1 MKSKVLQRP
10 MFMSPDEVENV
21 GIMQGFMDDMED
33 VFAEDEEEDSDEAAA
48 ARMMGRT
55 PDSPEILMNN
65 LRGDVRSVDA
75 RVEELAD
82 MVGYRAASETPM
94 EVLALLQPVLAGQGA
109 GQGIAA
115 LPMGGAPGQAMPPMP
130 DALPAM
136 PPEAQAA
143 GAPPAMPAG
152 GIASLPQGDTMPMQM
167 AKGGIV
173 QRFKEGSDDGGVTQV
188 NNAPS
193 LDDLRSSLQG
203 DSADVLLNFLRR
215 RPAEVPTLQGAMQS
229 RLPEYQA
236 LLGTGDKDSMRASM
250 LFDIA
255 QAALGYAGNVS
266 PQGQPLRGS
275 QAARLAGAVSGLPG
289 QIGTRLA
296 AQQQQ
301 DQAVRMAALQAGEKE
316 IEGIRG
322 ANQALLGEQRSVM
335 QTLAKEPTPRKSF
348 RMLTKEELASNFPE
362 LDASLPWGVDETGE
376 PSIAGGRPPAGSAE
390 SDLMTPA
397 RNLRIVTENA
407 SLYAEGALTPEQM
420 REFEMAYAQ
429 VDQPTP
435 YNETDQYGN
444 VTTRYRKASIPE
456 SVRDLYAAGQL
467 RSYGEARD
475 TGTPTVGTGA
485 ATTAPAGAPAPT
497 DLESATVRTPMDI
510 PPAQVMPFSEQYK
523 SDLPTLWNSSD
534 AAAITSRVSVFADRL
549 PFIAPLLTRAESA
562 QDTQQQV
569 LVEMVSNLMTN
580 AFRADRSGRLA
591 EGERTE
597 ITENINL
604 LKKVIDNPQA
614 FQARL
619 VGLDDVLQNVFV
631 AARAQRNDPGSSPT
645 QKEDA
650 ARAMSQVHEI
660 RTYMGVPAHARNDT
674 LVEDPNTGSI
684 RFQDPR
690 LLEIVVRAPEGASV
704 LLSQTGQYL
713 EITPALKQVATDMAS
728 QRR

>member
-1 MKSKVLQRP
+1 

-33 VFAEDEEEDSDEAAA
+33 VFAEDEEEDSDEADA

-152 GIASLPQGDTMPMQM
+152 GIASLPQGDTMPLQM

-173 QRFKEGSDDGGVTQV
+173 QHFQEGGSAEDTATLPMAVSSSGTFSQ
-188 NNAPS
+188 S
-193 LDDLRSSLQG
+193 LR
-203 DSADVLLNFLRR
+203 DSASDAILQLLMQKPRD
-215 RPAEVPTLQGAMQS
+215 VPTLQAAMQS

-255 QAALGYAGNVS
+255 QAALGYAGNVG

-275 QAARLAGAVSGLPG
+275 QAARLAGAVSALPG

-322 ANQALLGEQRSVM
+322 ANEALTREQRSLM
-335 QTLAKEPTPRKSF
+335 QTLAREPAAAKSSRLLTP
-348 RMLTKEELASNFPE
+348 EELALPQYSR
-362 LDASLPWGVDETGE
+362 LDSSLPWMIDQAGGL
-376 PSIAGGRPPAGSAE
+376 SIAGGRPPAGSAE
-390 SDLMTPA
+390 GETPPFGSSMSGRALSFVTQNADLYGQGLLPPEEA
-397 RNLRIVTENA
+397 RIFEA
-407 SLYAEGALTPEQM
+407 SLNELQQPRPTTDPLTQQIVYVPQQLPEFVKDAISM
-420 REFEMAYAQ
+420 R
-429 VDQPTP
+429 
-435 YNETDQYGN
+435 
-444 VTTRYRKASIPE
+444 
-456 SVRDLYAAGQL
+456 
-467 RSYGEARD
+467 
-475 TGTPTVGTGA
+475 TGA
-485 ATTAPAGAPAPT
+485 AAPAAPELGQAVAPT
-497 DLESATVRTPMDI
+497 DQSTVPILERNALRVMPRTENYFEPNMPSLFNASEAQGPIPALKAFAFRTPI
-510 PPAQVMPFSEQYK
+510 VSAIA
-523 SDLPTLWNSSD
+523 SSD
-534 AAAITSRVSVFADRL
+534 AGSITQGRQFIEAVKNSLTAGFQAGTDRFTNSERQQLLADLNMAATVVDR
-549 PFIAPLLTRAESA
+549 PE
-562 QDTQQQV
+562 
-569 LVEMVSNLMTN
+569 
-580 AFRADRSGRLA
+580 AFRVRLFTLDDA
-591 EGERTE
+591 LQG
-597 ITENINL
+597 
-604 LKKVIDNPQA
+604 
-614 FQARL
+614 FQA
-619 VGLDDVLQNVFV
+619 
-631 AARAQRNDPGSSPT
+631 AALATYNNSDMPAEDRRNASS
-645 QKEDA
+645 KLADI
-650 ARAMSQVHEI
+650 HEI
-660 RTYMGVPAHARNDT
+660 RALIGAPLHAT
-674 LVEDPNTGSI
+674 SLM
-684 RFQDPR
+684 DPR
-690 LLEIVVRAPEGASV
+690 LVDIVKRYPVGTPLTLLTDPTTGESTPTMYRINEQMKRSVPGA
-704 LLSQTGQYL
+704 Q
-713 EITPALKQVATDMAS
+713 
-728 QRR
+728 

>member
-33 VFAEDEEEDSDEAAA
+33 VFAEDEEDDSDEADA

-275 QAARLAGAVSGLPG
+275 QAARLAGAASALPG

-322 ANQALLGEQRSVM
+322 ANQALLGEQRSLM
-335 QTLAKEPTPRKSF
+335 QTLAREPAAAKSSRLLTP
-348 RMLTKEELASNFPE
+348 EELALPQYSR
-362 LDASLPWGVDETGE
+362 LDSSLPWMIDQAGGL
-376 PSIAGGRPPAGSAE
+376 SIAGGRPPAGSAE
-390 SDLMTPA
+390 GETPPFGSSMSGRALSFVTQNADLYGQGLLPPEEA
-397 RNLRIVTENA
+397 RIFEA
-407 SLYAEGALTPEQM
+407 SLNELQQPRPTTDPLTQQIVYVPQQLPEFVKDAISM
-420 REFEMAYAQ
+420 R
-429 VDQPTP
+429 
-435 YNETDQYGN
+435 
-444 VTTRYRKASIPE
+444 
-456 SVRDLYAAGQL
+456 
-467 RSYGEARD
+467 
-475 TGTPTVGTGA
+475 TGA
-485 ATTAPAGAPAPT
+485 AAPAAPELGQAVAPT
-497 DLESATVRTPMDI
+497 DQSTVPILERNALRVMPRTENYFEPNMPSLFNASEAQGPIPALKAFAFRTPI
-510 PPAQVMPFSEQYK
+510 VSAIA
-523 SDLPTLWNSSD
+523 SSD
-534 AAAITSRVSVFADRL
+534 AGSITQGRQFIEAVKNSLTAGFQAGTDRFTNSERQQLLADLNMAATVVDRPEAFRVRLFTLDDALQGFQAAALATYTNSDMPAEDRRNASSKLADIHEIRAL
-549 PFIAPLLTRAESA
+549 IGAPLHATSLMDPRLVDIAKRYPAGTRVILLTHPK
-562 QDTQQQV
+562 T
-569 LVEMVSNLMTN
+569 
-580 AFRADRSGRLA
+580 
-591 EGERTE
+591 GEATPNIYE
-597 ITENINL
+597 ITEQVKRNT
-604 LKKVIDNPQA
+604 P
-614 FQARL
+614 
-619 VGLDDVLQNVFV
+619 G
-631 AARAQRNDPGSSPT
+631 AQ
-645 QKEDA
+645 
-650 ARAMSQVHEI
+650 
-660 RTYMGVPAHARNDT
+660 
-674 LVEDPNTGSI
+674 
-684 RFQDPR
+684 
-690 LLEIVVRAPEGASV
+690 
-704 LLSQTGQYL
+704 
-713 EITPALKQVATDMAS
+713 
-728 QRR
+728 